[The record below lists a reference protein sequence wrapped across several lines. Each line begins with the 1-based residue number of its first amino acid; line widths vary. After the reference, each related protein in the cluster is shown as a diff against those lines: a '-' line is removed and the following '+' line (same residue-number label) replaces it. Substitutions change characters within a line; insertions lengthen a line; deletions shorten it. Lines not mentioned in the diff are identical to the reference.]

1 MAKDLRSQLKP
12 TKITQL
18 KKTVDSDNTII
29 GAVTNEYLS
38 LEDGKAIKIRLFPA
52 HPGEERFYVPK
63 KCYWLTR
70 INDEGEPKR
79 FTVLDAVVHGGAK
92 MDLVEQYA
100 KMAKKKNLKNQKI
113 IEAITGDKD
122 SLNPSYS
129 WVAYGA
135 KVVTDEDLAPKLWEF
150 KKMVR
155 DGLNKLAFSEDEDE
169 VIEIDPFTDPDDGIP
184 VLVKYNK
191 KPNRKAGENYYEVSF
206 PKNAK
211 ARPLSDEEIEVFMAL
226 KPLTEAIGSY
236 SIKEFERALEGIQNF
251 DEEHEIGLFED
262 DEWIELVEEIKA
274 QFDGDDDEEKP
285 AKKKVAK
292 KKVVE
297 EDDEDEEEDEPKK
310 PAKKPAKKVVED
322 DEDEEEEKPAKK
334 SSKKVVED
342 DEDEEEEKPAKK
354 FSKKVVEDD
363 EDGEDDEPKKPSK
376 KKPVEDDEDDEDDV
390 PAKKP
395 KLSMADIKKKM
406 GKK

>member
-52 HPGEERFYVPK
+52 HPGEERFYIPK

-70 INDEGEPKR
+70 INDEGDPKR

-135 KVVTDEDLAPKLWEF
+135 KVVADEDLAPKLWEF

-274 QFDGDDDEEKP
+274 QFDGDDDDEKP

-310 PAKKPAKKVVED
+310 PAKKPAKKAVED
-322 DEDEEEEKPAKK
+322 DDDEEEEKPAKK

-342 DEDEEEEKPAKK
+342 DED
-354 FSKKVVEDD
+354 D
-363 EDGEDDEPKKPSK
+363 EDDEPKKPSK
-376 KKPVEDDEDDEDDV
+376 KKPVEDDEDEDDEDDV